1 MQITENLSTAA
12 PAIIDVQGKTKSERQ
27 MSVVTQA
34 SAVTLAALC
43 DSKGKVGNAVRE
55 AFSRDGL
62 RGVTRAAAWPTC
74 NYRPMGEYLAARL
87 GEPMVISNRASFNAL
102 PDMLESRIMK
112 VKLSKS
118 EGMTT
123 DKKTGALKPN
133 ATLSLLMRLKSEC
146 VDAIELANELSIE
159 AKAKSDAA
167 KQAITA

>member
-1 MQITENLSTAA
+1 MQITETMSAA
-12 PAIIDVQGKTKSERQ
+12 PAIIDVQGKTKYERQ
-27 MSVVTQA
+27 MYVVAQA
-34 SAVTLAALC
+34 STVTLAALC
-43 DSKGKVGNAVRE
+43 DAKGKMGNAVRD

-62 RGVTRAAAWPTC
+62 RGVARAAAWPTV

-87 GEPMVISNRASFNAL
+87 GEPVVISNRASFNAL

-118 EGMTT
+118 YGMTT

-146 VDAIELANELSIE
+146 VDAIELADKLSTK
-159 AKAKSDAA
+159 AKAKQADQ
-167 KQAITA
+167 QAITA